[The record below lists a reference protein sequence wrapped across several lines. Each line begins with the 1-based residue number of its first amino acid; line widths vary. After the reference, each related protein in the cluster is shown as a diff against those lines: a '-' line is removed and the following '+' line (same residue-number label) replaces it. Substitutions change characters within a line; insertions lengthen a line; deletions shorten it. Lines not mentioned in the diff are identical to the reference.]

1 MQTKRRVNSQQN
13 RRFYYKKQ
21 CSLRDEVCLYHSG
34 LFKLLI
40 LILIIYGVDICLGDK
55 GRVTWM
61 QKKIPNKL
69 WGKFHGIMSLLLS
82 KRIYFF
88 KLADFAS
95 MGQINIFNLDYF
107 AT

>member
-1 MQTKRRVNSQQN
+1 MVSIFVLAIRAV
-13 RRFYYKKQ
+13 
-21 CSLRDEVCLYHSG
+21 
-34 LFKLLI
+34 LL
-40 LILIIYGVDICLGDK
+40 GCK
-55 GRVTWM
+55 
-61 QKKIPNKL
+61 KKIPNKL